1 MILAWVVYSFCLFY
15 IIQCIF
21 TSQLSQF
28 FLYHVLHTIKKSRN
42 ICAFSFL
49 LFFLPIR
56 FFENRLA
63 SSYSLIF
70 PTSYSISLIL
80 CPSPPLPSSFFYS
93 PLSLQTYIYVD
104 YNAIIIPEQDY
115 GRIFLGSYTH
125 GITELSASLPA
136 MITFSRGIA
145 FRSK

>member
-1 MILAWVVYSFCLFY
+1 MGGLFLLSFLYYLVYFYFSALAILSLSRFTHNKKVTQYL
-15 IIQCIF
+15 CIF
-21 TSQLSQF
+21 ISS
-28 FLYHVLHTIKKSRN
+28 
-42 ICAFSFL
+42 
-49 LFFLPIR
+49 FFLPIR

-125 GITELSASLPA
+125 GITELSATLPA